1 MIIVDRALEERARAG
16 QPIKVGLNGAGYM
29 GRAIG
34 RQVLT
39 AVPGMELVAI
49 ANRSVDTAARVYAET
64 GRNDVVVAGDQ
75 DDLEQAIA
83 AGRPAV
89 TDDPALLCR
98 TPQIEAVI
106 EVTGDVELAAHVALE
121 AIANRKHLIAMN
133 AELDATIGPILKFH
147 ADTAGIVFSNAD
159 GDEPGVTMN
168 LYRYVT
174 AIGCRPVLAG
184 NIKGFLDHYRTPDT
198 QKGFAEA
205 TGQRARMVTSFAD
218 GTKLSMETAIVANAT
233 GFKVGRRGMF
243 GHRCAHVR
251 EVLERFTPQELLDG
265 GKVDYVL
272 GAEPGS
278 GAFVV
283 GYNDDPVGREYL
295 RYFKLGDGPFYVFYQ
310 PWHLPHLEVPLTVAR
325 AVLFADAA
333 VTPTAGPSCDVV
345 TLAKRDLR
353 SGEVLDG
360 IGGFTCYGAIDNIE
374 VARRERLLP
383 MGLSEG
389 CTLLR
394 DMPRDEPISY
404 MDVELPP
411 GRLADKL
418 RQEQNDHFFG
428 EDPGR

>member
-1 MIIVDRALEERARAG
+1 MIIVDRALEERAQAG
-16 QPIKVGLNGAGYM
+16 RPIQVGLVGAGYM
-29 GRAIG
+29 GRAIT
-34 RQVLT
+34 RQIVT
-39 AVPGMELVAI
+39 AVPGMELVTI
-49 ANRSVDTAARVYAET
+49 ANRSVEAAARVYGEA
-64 GRNDVVVAGDQ
+64 GRDHVLVTRDQ
-75 DDLEQAIA
+75 DELEQAITDR
-83 AGRPAV
+83 RPAV
-89 TDDPALLCR
+89 TDDPALVCR
-98 TPQIEAVI
+98 ARQVEAVI
-106 EVTGDVELAAHVALE
+106 EVTGEVEFGAQVALE

-133 AELDATIGPILKFH
+133 AELDATIGPILKIH

-174 AIGCRPVLAG
+174 AIGCRPVMAG
-184 NIKGFLDHYRTPDT
+184 NIKGFLDHHRTPET

-251 EVLERFTPQELLDG
+251 DVLQRFTPQELLDG

-283 GYNDDPVGREYL
+283 GYNDDPVGRDYL
-295 RYFKLGDGPFYVFYQ
+295 RYFKMGEGPFYVFYQ

-325 AVLFADAA
+325 AALFGDAA
-333 VTPTAGPSCDVV
+333 VTPAAGPSCDVV
-345 TLAKRDLR
+345 TLAKRDLHA
-353 SGEVLDG
+353 GQLLDG

-374 VARRERLLP
+374 VTRQERLLP

-389 CTLLR
+389 CTLVR
-394 DMPRDEPISY
+394 NVRRDEPISY
-404 MDVELPP
+404 LDVEVPQ

-418 RQEQNDHFFG
+418 RQEQDDHFFG
-428 EDPGR
+428 GDAR